1 MFALARLLFALAL
14 FAVANAVAAPPQTTP
29 TAAKEVDRNPN
40 DYVGKK
46 IAIDVNVL
54 SVGKRDL
61 DVRLENRV
69 KPTNLKFQLPLWLA
83 DELADTKKSATMS
96 VRIFG
101 SLFAPT
107 DPKGKYVVEIDE
119 IGVLNDQ
126 HEVVSMIRTVVK
138 TTTPKPV
145 VTAPAAALTAI
156 PAPVPTRATPVFT
169 APTPTRASVVEAAS
183 STIPVVT
190 ETPAPDPSLPIV
202 PIAGGLAIA
211 VGGAFA
217 AWMLRKRKPIVPVP
231 PKMTAAPKPLAQTVS
246 KLPVPETPNP
256 VTASAP
262 SVRDRLAQR

>member
-14 FAVANAVAAPPQTTP
+14 FAVANAGFAAPPKTTLP
-29 TAAKEVDRNPN
+29 TAKEVDRDPN

-61 DVRLENRV
+61 DVRFENRV

-145 VTAPAAALTAI
+145 VTAPAAATTAI
-156 PAPVPTRATPVFT
+156 PPAVPTRATPVAT
-169 APTPTRASVVEAAS
+169 APTPATVLADSPARLAAADEPTPEA
-183 STIPVVT
+183 
-190 ETPAPDPSLPIV
+190 SLPIV

-217 AWMLRKRKPIVPVP
+217 AWMLCKRKPMAPQLLAQHVPTLP
-231 PKMTAAPKPLAQTVS
+231 MQIDSPKPVL
-246 KLPVPETPNP
+246 
-256 VTASAP
+256 ASAP